1 MTVYDFSFDGEPAS
15 REVICPDCGEKH
27 DGVTGYILNSGNP

>member
-15 REVICPDCGEKH
+15 REVICPDCGESGRRY
-27 DGVTGYILNSGNP
+27 GVHSQFG